1 MSPLSRF
8 CALHTV
14 LPGFFCIF
22 EEVHCDGFSSVQSLS
37 RVRLFVTPW
46 TAARQA
52 SLSITNSRS
61 LMLCMYCEMIPT
73 IKLINTSITHVITPL
88 FLPPSLPSFCFF
100 FFFCGENTYRF
111 TLLADFKDT
120 SRGDRPLVE
129 RYLEPGGLFPTMHG
143 RVTAPSC

>member
-1 MSPLSRF
+1 MLQTWYKGFPCTLHSVNLERLVEVVLGQCLHSRGSVLCTLYF
-8 CALHTV
+8 LFFFVFLKRYTV
-14 LPGFFCIF
+14 M
-22 EEVHCDGFSSVQSLS
+22 VSVQSLS

-111 TLLADFKDT
+111 TFLADFKDT
-120 SRGDRPLVE
+120 IQ
-129 RYLEPGGLFPTMHG
+129 YH
-143 RVTAPSC
+143 